1 MATKTVLVTDD
12 SKTTQMLVRTTLQ
25 RLPNL
30 RFVFADNGL
39 QALDVLGR
47 ENVDVLVTD
56 INMPEMDGIELV
68 AKVRETSATLPIV
81 IITAKEEVRARERG
95 LALGANSYV
104 LKPLN
109 GRELI
114 AAVEPFVK

>member
-1 MATKTVLVTDD
+1 MATKTVLVADD

-30 RFVFADNGL
+30 RFLFANDGL
-39 QALDVLGR
+39 QALDVLSR
-47 ENVDVLVTD
+47 EAVDLLVTD

-68 AKVRETSATLPIV
+68 SKVRAISASLPIV
-81 IITAKEEVRARERG
+81 IITAKEETRARERG
-95 LALGANSYV
+95 MALGANSYV

-114 AAVEPFVK
+114 AAVEPFLK